1 MTQATRERRPARHL
15 IVRPLM
21 LTVFLALS
29 ACSVFSGKD
38 TAGTR
43 ASGATAGNLAPEQSE
58 DTMLKVADETRA
70 GGDLSNAVGL
80 YRRAHEMAPRDTV
93 PLARAGD
100 TLAQLQD
107 YTAAADAYQAALS
120 IDSNDPDLHRG
131 FANVLLA
138 LGKPQLALAH
148 LEIAVSKNT
157 GDARIY
163 NALGV
168 AHDLAGRHDLAQE
181 DYRKGLALA
190 PDQLS
195 LRNNLGL
202 SQALSGDFSGGI
214 ATLSDLV
221 SRPGATARNR
231 QNLALVYGLAGD
243 DVHAALVARSDLDE
257 AAVKNNLAYFTLLRS
272 LDDVGR
278 TAAIL
283 GADVRAA
290 RAAAQ
295 PAGMV
300 KETGVADAAPSAT
313 HVSRKP
319 LPPAPTVAALP
330 APIKS
335 PKRAVP
341 QVVPEPTPNTSLEP
355 AEPTPSANL
364 EAAIPK
370 SSRGK
375 ETPPPVDE
383 ASQPQVA
390 STAPAAMPPPAPP
403 ADDASQTQVASTA
416 PVAMPPPAPKH
427 VKPKAETASTEAPSA
442 PALPPTPVSAPT
454 TVSTSTAST
463 PVSTAHKAPAVA
475 GKRLVV
481 QLGSFQAEANANK
494 LTSQLKAKGITD
506 LVIVHDRDRQGR
518 DWYVV
523 RTSDFATQEAAE
535 AVAQSIRD
543 AGDADARIIR
553 IASSSN

>member
-1 MTQATRERRPARHL
+1 MTQATRERRPARHT
-15 IVRPLM
+15 IARPLM

-38 TAGTR
+38 TLGTR
-43 ASGATAGNLAPEQSE
+43 ASGATPGNAAPEQSA

-70 GGDLSNAVGL
+70 GGDLGNAVGL
-80 YRRAHEMAPRDTV
+80 YRRAHELSPRDPV

-100 TLAQLQD
+100 TLAQLQA
-107 YTAAADAYQAALS
+107 YSEAGEAYQAALEL
-120 IDSNDPDLHRG
+120 DHDNPDLHRG

-148 LEIAVSKNT
+148 LEIAVSKNS
-157 GDARIY
+157 GDSRTY

-181 DYRKGLALA
+181 DYRKGIALA

-202 SQALSGDFSGGI
+202 SQALSGDFNGGI

-221 SRPGATARNR
+221 ARPGATPRNR

-243 DVHAALVARSDLDE
+243 DTHAALVARSDLDE
-257 AAVKNNLAYFTLLRS
+257 SAVRNNLAYFTLLRS

-290 RAAAQ
+290 RAAGQ
-295 PAGMV
+295 PAGTV
-300 KETGVADAAPSAT
+300 RDPATAAAPLT
-313 HVSRKP
+313 HVSRTAI
-319 LPPAPTVAALP
+319 PAAAPAVAALP
-330 APIKS
+330 APIKP
-335 PKRAVP
+335 PKHVAP
-341 QVVPEPTPNTSLEP
+341 QVVPEATPTTSLER
-355 AEPTPSANL
+355 AAPTPSANL
-364 EAAIPK
+364 EAAMPK
-370 SSRGK
+370 S
-375 ETPPPVDE
+375 
-383 ASQPQVA
+383 A
-390 STAPAAMPPPAPP
+390 APAKAAEPTMAP
-403 ADDASQTQVASTA
+403 ADDASATQIASTA
-416 PVAMPPPAPKH
+416 PVVMTPLPKPAKH
-427 VKPKAETASTEAPSA
+427 KAEIASTEPPSIA
-442 PALPPTPVSAPT
+442 SLPPTPVSAPA
-454 TVSTSTAST
+454 TSV
-463 PVSTAHKAPAVA
+463 PVSTAHKTPAVA

-494 LTSQLKAKGITD
+494 LTSQLKAKGIAD
-506 LVIVHDRDRQGR
+506 LVIIHDRDRQGR

-523 RTSDFATQEAAE
+523 RTADFATQEAAE

-543 AGDADARIIR
+543 AGDADARIIHV
-553 IASSSN
+553 ASAGN

>member
-1 MTQATRERRPARHL
+1 MTQATRERRPARHT

-29 ACSVFSGKD
+29 ACSVFTGKE
-38 TAGTR
+38 TPGTR
-43 ASGATAGNLAPEQSE
+43 ASGATAGNLAPEQTE
-58 DTMLKVADETRA
+58 ETMLKVADDTRA
-70 GGDLSNAVGL
+70 GGDPGNAVGL
-80 YRRAHEMAPRDTV
+80 YRRAHELAPRDPV

-100 TLAQLQD
+100 TLAQMQA
-107 YTAAADAYQAALS
+107 YTEAADAYQAALS
-120 IDSNDPDLHRG
+120 IDANDPDLHRG

-148 LEIAVSKNT
+148 LEIAVSKNS

-168 AHDLAGRHDLAQE
+168 AHDLAGHHDLAQG
-181 DYRKGLALA
+181 DYRKGIALA

-202 SQALSGDFSGGI
+202 SQALSGDFNGGI

-221 SRPGATARNR
+221 ARPGATARNR

-257 AAVKNNLAYFTLLRS
+257 AAVHNNLAYFTLLRS

-295 PAGMV
+295 PASTV
-300 KETGVADAAPSAT
+300 KDPAIAEAP
-313 HVSRKP
+313 P
-319 LPPAPTVAALP
+319 PPARVTRTALPVAAEAALP
-330 APIKS
+330 APVKS
-335 PKRAVP
+335 PRHAAP
-341 QVVPEPTPNTSLEP
+341 QVVPEPTPTTSLEP
-355 AEPTPSANL
+355 AEPTPEANL
-364 EAAIPK
+364 QASLPK
-370 SSRGK
+370 AS
-375 ETPPPVDE
+375 EPP
-383 ASQPQVA
+383 S
-390 STAPAAMPPPAPP
+390 APP
-403 ADDASQTQVASTA
+403 ADDPAATQVASTA
-416 PVAMPPPAPKH
+416 PVAMPPPAAM
-427 VKPKAETASTEAPSA
+427 KPAKRKAEVATTDPVSTAT
-442 PALPPTPVSAPT
+442 LPPTPVSAPA
-454 TVSTSTAST
+454 TSA
-463 PVSTAHKAPAVA
+463 PPATAHKTATVG

-494 LTSQLKAKGITD
+494 LTSQLKAKGIAD
-506 LVIVHDRDRQGR
+506 LVIVHYSDRQGR
-518 DWYVV
+518 DWYAV

-553 IASSSN
+553 IAASTSN

>member
-1 MTQATRERRPARHL
+1 MIQATRERRPARHT

-29 ACSVFSGKD
+29 ACSVFTGKE
-38 TAGTR
+38 TPGTR
-43 ASGATAGNLAPEQSE
+43 ASGATAGNLAPEQTE
-58 DTMLKVADETRA
+58 ETMLKVADETRA
-70 GGDLSNAVGL
+70 GGDLGNAVGL
-80 YRRAHEMAPRDTV
+80 YRRAHELAPRDPV

-100 TLAQLQD
+100 TLAQMQA
-107 YTAAADAYQAALS
+107 YTEAADAYQAALS
-120 IDSNDPDLHRG
+120 IDSGNPDLHRG

-148 LEIAVSKNT
+148 LEIAVSKNS
-157 GDARIY
+157 GDARTY

-181 DYRKGLALA
+181 DYRKGIALA

-202 SQALSGDFSGGI
+202 SQALSGDFNGGI

-221 SRPGATARNR
+221 ARPGASARNR

-243 DVHAALVARSDLDE
+243 DMHAALVARSDLDE
-257 AAVKNNLAYFTLLRS
+257 AAVHNNLAYFTLLRS

-295 PAGMV
+295 PAGNMQDP
-300 KETGVADAAPSAT
+300 GIAQAP
-313 HVSRKP
+313 P
-319 LPPAPTVAALP
+319 PPARVARTALPMAATAALP
-330 APIKS
+330 APVKS
-335 PKRAVP
+335 PKRAAP
-341 QVVPEPTPNTSLEP
+341 QVIPEPTPTTSLEP
-355 AEPTPSANL
+355 AESTPEANL
-364 EAAIPK
+364 QASVPKAA
-370 SSRGK
+370 
-375 ETPPPVDE
+375 EPP
-383 ASQPQVA
+383 S
-390 STAPAAMPPPAPP
+390 PAP
-403 ADDASQTQVASTA
+403 ADDASTTQVASTA
-416 PVAMPPPAPKH
+416 PVAMPKP
-427 VKPKAETASTEAPSA
+427 VKRKVETAPTTEPTSTA
-442 PALPPTPVSAPT
+442 ALPPVPVSAPA
-454 TVSTSTAST
+454 TSA
-463 PVSTAHKAPAVA
+463 PASTAHKTPAGG

-523 RTSDFATQEAAE
+523 RTADFATQEAAE

-543 AGDADARIIR
+543 AGDADARIIH
-553 IASSSN
+553 IASSASD